1 MSEDPIS
8 GPNKWKNSTVAE
20 VEELN
25 GIDMQLYISGASA
38 SFRLTVNTRRPTK
51 EPRFVALQVRHKFSL
66 LLQRKF
72 LRIVF
77 FLPAQILQKGQR

>member
-25 GIDMQLYISGASA
+25 GIDMQLYISGQ
-38 SFRLTVNTRRPTK
+38 
-51 EPRFVALQVRHKFSL
+51 LQVDSKYS
-66 LLQRKF
+66 Q
-72 LRIVF
+72 
-77 FLPAQILQKGQR
+77 AD